1 MNLYHR
7 TCLENKESIL
17 DKGLLTS
24 FSNFWKD
31 SGGCVYLSNIE
42 NTGFGEVVFEVLRIP
57 DINKLTQI
65 SEWEMVYYGDIPS
78 QMISVLER

>member
-1 MNLYHR
+1 MKLYHR
-7 TCLENKESIL
+7 TCPKNKENIL
-17 DKGLLTS
+17 KKGLLTR

-31 SGGCVYLSNIE
+31 SGGLIYLSNIE
-42 NTGFGEVVFEVLRIP
+42 NTGFGEVIFEILEVP

-65 SEWEMVYYGDIPS
+65 SEWEMVYHGDIPI